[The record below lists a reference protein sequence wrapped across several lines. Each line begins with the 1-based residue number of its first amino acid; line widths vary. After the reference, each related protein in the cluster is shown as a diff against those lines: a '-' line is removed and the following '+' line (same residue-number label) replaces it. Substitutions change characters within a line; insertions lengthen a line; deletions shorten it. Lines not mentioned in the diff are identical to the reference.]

1 LTTVTA
7 FGSVMITLRICGVT
21 LDHFSLSF
29 KPVTLLLVLTA
40 TVLLTLIGILPA
52 MTATARVAT
61 PPAAPAGWT
70 TVFNDTFAGSAGA
83 APSLSNWFYDIG
95 DGRQNNAGEVDQTTR
110 STANVYLDGNG
121 HLVLKA
127 TRSGGSWTSGRLETT
142 REDFMAPAGGELE
155 MTASIK
161 LPAAANAL
169 GYWPAFWAIGAP
181 KRAGEAWPMAGELD
195 MMEDVNGQNAASQ
208 ALHDAAGITRH
219 KLIACTTPASGCNS
233 GYHTYSVI
241 INRTNRAAEYLQF
254 LMDGKVREKITEAT
268 VGATAWK
275 KAIHHGFFI
284 ILDLAVGGTYPD
296 EACRCTTPSTATTS
310 GASMKLGYVAVY
322 EKGGNS
328 TPTSTVMATGRAKGL
343 NGWCV
348 SNRNSLDTTANVVDA
363 ETCGSSAGQ
372 RWSAYSD
379 RTLRTQG
386 GCLGFW
392 GDTAATGTWVDWYPC
407 NGTAAQAWKRIANGE
422 IVNQASGLCLT
433 VPGGQQG
440 VQLDLEP
447 CLGTSSQRWSNP

>member
-1 LTTVTA
+1 
-7 FGSVMITLRICGVT
+7 MITLRNGGAT
-21 LDHFSLSF
+21 MDHFRTSF

-52 MTATARVAT
+52 TAAMAAAA
-61 PPAAPAGWT
+61 PAAPTGWT
-70 TVFNDTFAGSAGA
+70 TVFNDNFAGPAGA
-83 APSLSNWFYDIG
+83 APALSKWFYDIG
-95 DGRQNNAGEVDQTTR
+95 DGSQNNAGEVDHTTR

-121 HLVLKA
+121 HLVLRA

-155 MTASIK
+155 MTASIQ
-161 LPAAANAL
+161 LPAAASAL

-208 ALHDAAGITRH
+208 TLHDAAGITGH
-219 KLIACTTPASGCNS
+219 QLMACKTTTTTSGCNS

-241 INRTNRAAEYLQF
+241 INRTNQAAEYLQF
-254 LMDGKVREKITEAT
+254 LMDGKVRETISEAT
-268 VGATAWK
+268 VGATAWAE
-275 KAIHHGFFI
+275 AIHHGFFI

-296 EACRCTTPSTATTS
+296 EACDCTTPNAATTP
-310 GASMKLGYVAVY
+310 GASMKVGYVAVY

-328 TPTSTVMATGRAKGL
+328 TPTSKVMATGQAKGL
-343 NGWCV
+343 NSGWCV

-363 ETCGSSAGQ
+363 ETCASSTGQ

-379 RTLRTQG
+379 GTLRTQG

-407 NGTAAQAWKRIANGE
+407 NGTSAQTWKRIANGE